1 MTERKRRMWKWKRIK
16 RRINKCGVKQ
26 AKEWLPILFRWLWW
40 KVYLTL
46 KDRMWSKIRNAPIP
60 NKKGEQIRNEKQ
72 TKFARGSR
80 QHENNLQQQCPFP
93 TSNCD
98 NNHQIIMLIIKF
110 LIVIILVTELLDNIS
125 HIRDISKLWLGHH
138 CIFYDRFWYNNKK
151 NPCQKPSLQFLE
163 SFIAAVT

>member
-1 MTERKRRMWKWKRIK
+1 MTERKRRMWKWKRIITRELTNAGSS
-16 RRINKCGVKQ
+16 RRKSDCQ
-26 AKEWLPILFRWLWW
+26 ILFRWLWW

-125 HIRDISKLWLGHH
+125 HIRDISNSDWDTIASSMTDFGTITKRILV
-138 CIFYDRFWYNNKK
+138 K
-151 NPCQKPSLQFLE
+151 NLLCSFLR
-163 SFIAAVT
+163 VL